1 MGRPPALLPPPHWLL
16 PQIPPC
22 MLTIFTFGMLG
33 EVLRLKCF
41 FVITTTAAVVV
52 VVVVVLVVVVV
63 VVVVVVK
70 VMFATLTV

>member
-1 MGRPPALLPPPHWLL
+1 MGRPPALLPPLASASNTTVHVNDIHFWHVGRS
-16 PQIPPC
+16 IETE
-22 MLTIFTFGMLG
+22 M
-33 EVLRLKCF
+33 

-52 VVVVVLVVVVV
+52 VVVVLVVVVLVVVV